1 MYTYFGGGGCAL
13 RLRSA
18 KHVLLYIWWVLW
30 CICVRASRHCRHPST
45 RTSSRSVELLL
56 PPWCLASPRLRL
68 FSSPISTVV
77 ADVTHAVRYSL
88 GMTGWTKMVAVV
100 SVERT
105 VAAVVA
111 ARWGADHG
119 HDMCERWTIELTCET
134 RTIWINTRQ
143 EGHTFW
149 V

>member
-1 MYTYFGGGGCAL
+1 
-13 RLRSA
+13 
-18 KHVLLYIWWVLW
+18 
-30 CICVRASRHCRHPST
+30 
-45 RTSSRSVELLL
+45 L

-111 ARWGADHG
+111 ARRGADHG

-143 EGHTFW
+143 KQSSRTGRTHFLSLGPGWHIPTSWRISHELYSKLYIPISVKH
-149 V
+149 VQSINVARN